1 MNKHHLY
8 QINQDIK
15 EVLMKKSIL
24 ILTLTLAVSYTA
36 LADAVTYDSAEEI
49 IERIKFESRHK

>member
-1 MNKHHLY
+1 
-8 QINQDIK
+8 
-15 EVLMKKSIL
+15 MKKSIL